1 MAHQVIAAGLRS
13 HWSSKALMAVLA
25 KSFTLH
31 LHVRPSYSMCRH
43 LASCI
48 DIIGELCRNAD
59 YLDPLW
65 NFRIRICFLTWST
78 DDFMHDKIWEA
89 WLYEFPISFIK
100 IVSSYVSAPCIRPL
114 SSSGPLYLGGFLHV
128 LGKEESKHLFLQYP
142 YIFYIPYCIS
152 EPTMINSL

>member
-59 YLDPLW
+59 YLDPSLELQ
-65 NFRIRICFLTWST
+65 NQNL
-78 DDFMHDKIWEA
+78 
-89 WLYEFPISFIK
+89 
-100 IVSSYVSAPCIRPL
+100 
-114 SSSGPLYLGGFLHV
+114 
-128 LGKEESKHLFLQYP
+128 LFN
-142 YIFYIPYCIS
+142 
-152 EPTMINSL
+152 MIYR